1 MTIYW
6 NKGSIPAL
14 KGLSKQEQ
22 TKLILPFWGVVWR
35 RWQVW
40 SPVLTQTVLIISFM
54 VLFPQFPYR
63 LPVFIATAY
72 LTVKLSFL
80 PFHHYLA
87 LELEKGSSIKQ

>member
-14 KGLSKQEQ
+14 NGLSKQEQ
-22 TKLILPFWGVVWR
+22 SKLILPLWGVVWR

-40 SPVLTQTVLIISFM
+40 SPVLTQVVLIISCM

-63 LPVFIATAY
+63 LPIFIAVAY

-87 LELEKGSSIKQ
+87 LELEKDSSVKQ